1 MMQTYLTKR
10 NALWTLALA
19 LTLWLTW
26 QTHQEEQASA
36 ESTSDTQSGLYAKPS
51 TSVPVQAVPVQADS
65 ALEDFSLAAREAS
78 SGDITNLFATAKK
91 TIQVST
97 ALAQSKPIKP
107 IAPPL
112 PFEFIGM
119 LQEQG
124 VSKLIVNYSDDV
136 AVLKVGDILGGYQL
150 ISANKIGGSM
160 QFQFLYL
167 PMKITQT
174 MVVNDAN

>member
-26 QTHQEEQASA
+26 QTHQEEQTSA
-36 ESTSDTQSGLYAKPS
+36 ESTNDTRLFGKPNS
-51 TSVPVQAVPVQADS
+51 SLPVQANT

-78 SGDITNLFATAKK
+78 SGNIINLFATAKK
-91 TIQVST
+91 TIQFST
-97 ALAQSKPIKP
+97 ALAQSKPIKSV
-107 IAPPL
+107 APPL

-136 AVLKVGDILGGYQL
+136 AVLKIGDILGGYQL

>member
-1 MMQTYLTKR
+1 MMQSYLTKR
-10 NALWTLALA
+10 NTLWAIALA

-26 QTHQEEQASA
+26 QTHQEEQTSA
-36 ESTSDTQSGLYAKPS
+36 ERTTDPQSYIPAKSSIRTQSQ
-51 TSVPVQAVPVQADS
+51 TNAD
-65 ALEDFSLAAREAS
+65 LEDFSLASREAS
-78 SGDITNLFATAKK
+78 ANDIINLFATPQKAVKDNAK
-91 TIQVST
+91 
-97 ALAQSKPIKP
+97 LAQTPIKP
-107 IAPPL
+107 TAPPL
-112 PFEFIGM
+112 PFEFIGI

-136 AVLKVGDILGGYQL
+136 AVLKIGDILGSYQL
-150 ISANKIGGSM
+150 TSANKIGGSM

>member
-1 MMQTYLTKR
+1 MMQAYLTKR
-10 NALWTLALA
+10 NALWALALA

-26 QTHQEEQASA
+26 QTHQVEQTSA
-36 ESTSDTQSGLYAKPS
+36 ESTNDTRLFAKPNS
-51 TSVPVQAVPVQADS
+51 NVSVQTNTER
-65 ALEDFSLAAREAS
+65 EDFSLASRQEG
-78 SGDITNLFATAKK
+78 SGDIINLFATAKK
-91 TIQVST
+91 TIQVNP

-107 IAPPL
+107 VAPPL

-136 AVLKVGDILGGYQL
+136 AVLKVGDSLGGYQL
-150 ISANKIGGSM
+150 TSANKIGGSM